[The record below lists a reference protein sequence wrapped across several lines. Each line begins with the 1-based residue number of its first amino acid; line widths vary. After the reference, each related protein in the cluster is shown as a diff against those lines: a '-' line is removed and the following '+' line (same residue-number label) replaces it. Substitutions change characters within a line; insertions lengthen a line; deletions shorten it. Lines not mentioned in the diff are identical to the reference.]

1 MRLDQITIVP
11 IFPVWLIALLF
22 CLGVAGVA
30 VQYRLIRRKLGNLR
44 AVGLSVLRL
53 LALLLLIS
61 FALNPSITKK
71 EELRVSPALAV
82 ILDTSQSMGLPG
94 TGGKESRLEEAK
106 AVLLGQQGG
115 FLKSLSEQGEVKIY
129 ALGDSLVALE
139 KGDLANVKAGGKKA
153 DLTEAVKGL
162 RGKNALALLLS
173 DGDVA
178 WEDDGS
184 KDLPVIAFPVGEP
197 GGYRDLLIKA
207 VKAPAIAFRGREVVV
222 DVTVKGYGYP
232 GLTLPVLL
240 KEGSRLITARNVRL
254 DGSASESTVSLPF
267 TMEEIGQRH
276 LSVSIPS
283 QVGESLATN
292 NGVDLSLKVIKD
304 KIRILMTSGSPSMSY
319 RFMRTALKNDPSV
332 DLLSFVILR
341 TPSDI
346 INVPL
351 QEQSLIPFPVET
363 LFTKELKTFDLVI
376 FDNLA
381 SHLYLNPNYYD
392 SIRDFVQ
399 GGGGLAMIGGPHLL
413 DGGKYV
419 GTSMAE
425 ILPVRLTGKDD
436 YRRNPPSGVT
446 LSRAGKVHPITRFSS
461 TETGLWREMPD
472 LDGINLLTSK
482 SSASVLLEGA
492 DGDAAPI
499 LTVGGYGKGR
509 VLVLATDYS
518 WKWYMGMVAKE
529 KGNWAYLRLVE
540 RMIRWLTKD
549 PSLDPIQI
557 TLPEK
562 LGGIGEEIEVRI
574 KAGDRDDSSNEK
586 EGVSVSV
593 FTPEGKKISPKLK
606 MAGQPGEYLGS
617 FVPEKAGTYTLRIE
631 TRTGS
636 LEESILVT
644 GSLENQDAVPDHN
657 RLSKISES
665 TGGKFLSRT
674 DDLLKEMENYIRK
687 ANKPFIQEKRFSVW
701 NSLWLLILIAA
712 CLSVEWYYRRRW
724 GLV

>member
-1 MRLDQITIVP
+1 MRLGEITFVP
-11 IFPVWLIALLF
+11 IFPAWLIGLLL
-22 CLGVAGVA
+22 CLGVAA
-30 VQYRLIRRKLGNLR
+30 VLILYRLIRKKLGSLR
-44 AVGLSVLRL
+44 AMGLSVLRL
-53 LALLLLIS
+53 LALSLLIS
-61 FALNPSITKK
+61 FALNPSVTRK
-71 EELRVSPALAV
+71 EEHKVSAAVAV
-82 ILDTSQSMGLPG
+82 ILDTSGSMGLSG
-94 TGGKESRLEEAK
+94 AGGKESRLDEAR
-106 AVLLGQQGG
+106 AVLLDREGAL
-115 FLKSLSEQGEVKIY
+115 LKSLSEQFDVKIY
-129 ALGDSLVALE
+129 ALGASLASLE
-139 KGDLANVKAGGKKA
+139 RGELANVKAGGKRG
-153 DLTEAVKGL
+153 DLTEALKGL

-173 DGDVA
+173 DGEVT

-184 KDLPVIAFPVGEP
+184 TDLPVLSLPAGDPLT
-197 GGYRDLLIKA
+197 YRDLLIKA
-207 VKAPAIAFRGREVVV
+207 VKSPAIAFRGREVVI

-240 KEGSRLITARNVRL
+240 KEGNRLITARNVRL
-254 DGSASESTVSLPF
+254 DGSPSETTVSLPF
-267 TMEEIGQRH
+267 TLEEVGQRH

-283 QVGESLATN
+283 QVGESLVTN

-304 KIRILMTSGSPSMSY
+304 KIRILMASGSPSMSY
-319 RFMRTALKNDPSV
+319 RFIRTALKNDPSV

-392 SIRDFVQ
+392 SIRDFVRE
-399 GGGGLAMIGGPHLL
+399 GGGFAMIGGPHLL

-419 GTSMAE
+419 GTSMAD
-425 ILPVRLTGKDD
+425 ILPIRLTGKDD

-446 LSRAGKVHPITRFSS
+446 LSRAGKGHPITRFSS
-461 TETGLWREMPD
+461 AESGLWREMPD
-472 LDGINLLTSK
+472 LDGMNLLTPK
-482 SSASVLLEGA
+482 SSATVLLEGS
-492 DGDAAPI
+492 DGDTAPI

-509 VLVLATDYS
+509 ILVLATDYS

-529 KGNWAYLRLVE
+529 KGNWVYLRLVE

-549 PSLDPIQI
+549 PSLDPVQI

-562 LGGIGEEIEVRI
+562 MGGIGEDIEIRI
-574 KAGDRDDSSNEK
+574 KAGEDGASSDIK
-586 EGVSVSV
+586 GGVSLSV
-593 FTPEGKKISPKLK
+593 FAPDGKKIAARLK
-606 MAGQPGEYLGS
+606 AAGQPGEYLGS
-617 FVPEKAGTYTLRIE
+617 FVPEKNGSHTVRVE
-631 TRTGS
+631 THSGS

-644 GSLENQDAVPDHN
+644 GALEDQDAVPDHD
-657 RLSKISES
+657 RLRKVSAS
-665 TGGKFLSRT
+665 TGGKFLSSR
-674 DDLLKEMENYIRK
+674 DDLL
-687 ANKPFIQEKRFSVW
+687 QEIKSYAGKVNTRFVQERRLSVW

-712 CLSVEWYYRRRW
+712 CLCVEWYYRRRW

>member
-1 MRLDQITIVP
+1 MRLDQITIIP

-22 CLGVAGVA
+22 VVGAAA
-30 VQYRLIRRKLGNLR
+30 VVIQYRLIRKKLGNLR
-44 AVGLSVLRL
+44 AVGLSLLRL
-53 LALLLLIS
+53 LALSLLIS
-61 FALNPSITKK
+61 IALNPSVTKK
-71 EELRVSPALAV
+71 EELKVSPAVAV

-94 TGGKESRLEEAK
+94 TGGKGSRLDEAK
-106 AVLLGQQGG
+106 AVLLDQQGT
-115 FLKSLSEQGEVKIY
+115 FLKSLSEQFEVKFY
-129 ALGDSLVALE
+129 ALDNSLVALE
-139 KGDLANVKAGGKKA
+139 TGELANVKVGGKRG
-153 DLTEAVKGL
+153 DLTEALKGL
-162 RGKNALALLLS
+162 RGKSALALLLS
-173 DGDVA
+173 DGDVT
-178 WEDDGS
+178 WEDDAS
-184 KDLPVIAFPVGEP
+184 TDLPVMTLPVGDPWE
-197 GGYRDLLIKA
+197 YKDILIKA
-207 VKAPAIAFRGREVVV
+207 VKAPAIAFRGREVVI
-222 DVTVKGYGYP
+222 DVTVKGYGYA

-240 KEGSRLITARNVRL
+240 KEGSRLLTARNVRL
-254 DGSASESTVSLPF
+254 DGNPSETTVSLPF
-267 TMEEIGQRH
+267 TMEEIGHRH

-283 QVGESLATN
+283 QVGESLVTN

-304 KIRILMTSGSPSMSY
+304 KIRVLMTSGSPSMSY

-392 SIRDFVQ
+392 SIRDFVR
-399 GGGGLAMIGGPHLL
+399 GGGGFAMIGGPHLL

-436 YRRNPPSGVT
+436 YRRSPPSGVT
-446 LSRAGKVHPITRFSS
+446 LSRAGKVHPIMRFSS
-461 TETGLWREMPD
+461 AETDLWRDMPD
-472 LDGINLLTSK
+472 LDGMNLLTPK
-482 SSASVLLEGA
+482 SSAAVLLEGS
-492 DGDAAPI
+492 DGEAAPI
-499 LTVGGYGKGR
+499 LTVGSYGKGR

-562 LGGIGEEIEVRI
+562 MGGVGEEIEIRI
-574 KAGDRDDSSNEK
+574 KAGEGDASSNVK
-586 EGVSVSV
+586 AGVSVSV
-593 FTPEGKKISPKLK
+593 FSPDGKKIAPKLK
-606 MAGQPGEYLGS
+606 TAGQPGEYLGS
-617 FVPEKAGTYTLRIE
+617 FVPEKAGTYALKIE
-631 TRTGS
+631 TQTGS

-644 GSLENQDAVPDHN
+644 GSLENQDSIPDHT
-657 RLSKISES
+657 RLRKVSAS

-674 DDLLKEMENYIRK
+674 DDLLKEIENAGGKVNNR
-687 ANKPFIQEKRFSVW
+687 FIQEKRFSVW
-701 NSLWLLILIAA
+701 NSLSLLILIAG

>member
-11 IFPVWLIALLF
+11 IFPVWLIAVLF
-22 CLGVAGVA
+22 VLGVAA
-30 VQYRLIRRKLGNLR
+30 VVIQYRLIRKRLGNLR
-44 AVGLSVLRL
+44 AAGLSVLRL
-53 LALLLLIS
+53 LALSLLIS
-61 FALNPSITKK
+61 FALNPSVTKK
-71 EELRVSPALAV
+71 EEHKVSPAVAV

-94 TGGKESRLEEAK
+94 TGGKESRLDEAK
-106 AVLLGQQGG
+106 AFLLDRQGA
-115 FLKSLSEQGEVKIY
+115 FLKSLSEQFEVKFY
-129 ALGDSLVALE
+129 ALGNSPMPLETGEVANL
-139 KGDLANVKAGGKKA
+139 KAGEKRG
-153 DLTEAVKGL
+153 DLTEALKGL
-162 RGKNALALLLS
+162 RGKNVLALLLS
-173 DGDVA
+173 DGDVT

-184 KDLPVIAFPVGEP
+184 TELPVIALPVGDP
-197 GGYRDLLIKA
+197 GGYRDILIKA
-207 VKAPAIAFRGREVVV
+207 VKAPAIAFRGREVVI
-222 DVTVKGYGYP
+222 DVTVKGYGYA

-240 KEGSRLITARNVRL
+240 KEGNKLLTARNVRL
-254 DGSASESTVSLPF
+254 DGSPSETTVSLPF
-267 TMEEIGQRH
+267 TMEEIGHRH

-283 QVGESLATN
+283 QVGESLVTN

-319 RFMRTALKNDPSV
+319 RFMRAALKNDPSI

-363 LFTKELKTFDLVI
+363 LFTKELKTFDLLI

-392 SIRDFVQ
+392 SIREFVRE
-399 GGGGLAMIGGPHLL
+399 GGGLAMIGGPHLL
-413 DGGKYV
+413 DEGKYV

-425 ILPVRLTGKDD
+425 ILPIRLTGKDD

-446 LSRAGKVHPITRFSS
+446 LSRAGRVHPITRFSS
-461 TETGLWREMPD
+461 AETGLWREMPD
-472 LDGINLLTSK
+472 LDGVNMLTSK
-482 SSASVLLEGA
+482 SSATVLLEGA

-509 VLVLATDYS
+509 VLILATDYS

-549 PSLDPIQI
+549 PSLDPVQI

-562 LGGIGEEIEVRI
+562 MGGTGEEIEIRI
-574 KAGDRDDSSNEK
+574 KAGEGDASSNVK
-586 EGVSVSV
+586 GGISVSV
-593 FTPEGKKISPKLK
+593 FSPEGKKIAPRLK
-606 MAGQPGEYLGS
+606 TVGQPGEYLGS
-617 FVPEKAGTYTLRIE
+617 FVPEKTGTYTLKIE
-631 TRTGS
+631 TQTGS

-644 GSLENQDAVPDHN
+644 ESLENQDAVPDHN
-657 RLSKISES
+657 RLRKVSAS

-674 DDLLKEMENYIRK
+674 DDLLKEIENVSGKVTNR
-687 ANKPFIQEKRFSVW
+687 FIQEKRFSIW
-701 NSLWLLILIAA
+701 NSLSLLILIVA